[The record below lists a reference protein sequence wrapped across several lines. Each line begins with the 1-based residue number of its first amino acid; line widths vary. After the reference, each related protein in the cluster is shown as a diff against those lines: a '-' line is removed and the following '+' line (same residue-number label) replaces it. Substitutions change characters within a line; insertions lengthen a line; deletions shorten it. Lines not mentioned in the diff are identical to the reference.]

1 MRIRTLILAL
11 LRTIGAAGSLDAQY
25 IRIGNVEAI
34 PNGVVGPPT
43 IWNPPCV
50 LQRLDLA
57 MVSIR
62 RQPYR
67 FRNGSSPAT
76 RNGAPV
82 EVVAQTDVEFN
93 LRTANTY
100 AWQREWLYRP

>member
-43 IWNPPCV
+43 I
-50 LQRLDLA
+50 
-57 MVSIR
+57 
-62 RQPYR
+62 
-67 FRNGSSPAT
+67 
-76 RNGAPV
+76 
-82 EVVAQTDVEFN
+82 
-93 LRTANTY
+93 
-100 AWQREWLYRP
+100 